1 MAFPTNEQLVAHLE
15 PLAAKHHVDIE
26 QVKTT
31 KAGKKSQVIVVVDA
45 DTRPDLDLLE
55 ALSNEASELFDQ
67 LEDAGQLNF
76 GAGYTLEFTT
86 LGVGSV
92 LEKPRHFRRNQTRLL
107 GYHLGGKQQTA
118 RIGALSEDETR
129 IILIQREKKDLLL
142 LNLPLAKLERP
153 VVEIEF
159 AEAPD
164 DELQAAQLTFAVA
177 ASQAVAE
184 EDEG

>member
-1 MAFPTNEQLVAHLE
+1 MAAAHN
-15 PLAAKHHVDIE
+15 VDIE
-26 QVKTT
+26 DIKTT
-31 KAGKKSQVIVVVDA
+31 KAGKKSQVIVIVDG

-67 LEDAGQLNF
+67 LEEAGELNF

-107 GYHLGGKQQTA
+107 GFHLDGKPETA
-118 RIGALSEDETR
+118 RIGALSEDESR
-129 IILIQREKKDLLL
+129 IILVQREKKDVVLR
-142 LNLPLAKLERP
+142 NLPLAKLERP
-153 VVEIEF
+153 MVEIEF
-159 AEAPD
+159 ATAPD
-164 DELQAAQLTFAVA
+164 DEIQAAQLTFASA